1 MFELILAAALATEPA
16 PAEKTISIPGP
27 QGALEGTLRDAGKGA
42 PVVLILPGSGPTDRD
57 GNNALGKGGTYRMLA
72 EALAGRG
79 VSTLRVD
86 KRGLFG
92 SRAALANPNAV
103 TIADYASDVHSW
115 AAAAGEKT
123 GAPCVWVLGHS
134 EGGLVALTAA
144 QDIKDLCGVITV
156 SAGGRPMGS
165 VMRDQ
170 LKSSPANAPILQP
183 ALAAIDT
190 LEKGGSVETASL
202 PAPLRPLFNPAV
214 QPFYRDVFARD
225 PAKLASSL
233 KLPLLIVQ
241 GDNDLQVD
249 VAADAEALH
258 KAQPKSTLRV
268 IKGMNHVLK
277 WAPEGDRGANV
288 ASYGDPNK
296 PLMPEVA
303 DAIASFVKA
312 ERR

>member
-1 MFELILAAALATEPA
+1 MFGLVLATVLAAEPA

-27 QGALEGTLRDAGKGA
+27 QGALEGTLRTAGAGT
-42 PVVLILPGSGPTDRD
+42 PVVLIIPGSGPTDRD
-57 GNNALGKGGTYRMLA
+57 GNNGLGKGGSYRMLA
-72 EALAGRG
+72 EALAERG

-115 AAAAGEKT
+115 AAAASEKT
-123 GAPCVWVLGHS
+123 GSLCVWVVGHS

-170 LKSSPANAPILQP
+170 LKSSPANGSILQP

-190 LEKGGSVETASL
+190 LEEGGSVDAANL

-225 PAKLASSL
+225 PARLAASL
-233 KLPLLIVQ
+233 TLPLLIVQ

-277 WAPEGDRGANV
+277 SVPEGDRAANV

-296 PLMPEVA
+296 PITPEVA

-312 ERR
+312 KRR